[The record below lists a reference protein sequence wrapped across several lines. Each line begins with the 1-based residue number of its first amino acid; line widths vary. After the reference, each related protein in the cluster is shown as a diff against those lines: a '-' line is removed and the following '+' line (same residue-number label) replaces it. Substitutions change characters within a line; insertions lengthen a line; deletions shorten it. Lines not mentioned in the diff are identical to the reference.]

1 MEKNYINLV
10 NFETKNNQLEIVNFE
25 AVKNQIEQGL
35 DKEYKVFV
43 IQTSEDYKSAKA
55 TRAELNKI
63 SKEIND
69 NKIQWVNDL
78 TLKVKEQTKAIC
90 ELINSKSKEFD
101 KNIKDYEDALN
112 AELGNKK
119 KESIKYELI
128 LKFTNRDELYAFIGK
143 IPKKIHYTVKE
154 KGVKQG
160 EK

>member
-1 MEKNYINLV
+1 MEKNLINLV
-10 NFETKNNQLEIVNFE
+10 NFETKNNQLEITNFE

-43 IQTSEDYKSAKA
+43 IQNSEDYKSAKA
-55 TRAELNKI
+55 TKAELNKI

-119 KESIKYELI
+119 KESIKYELTI
-128 LKFTNRDELYAFIGK
+128 KFTSKEELDRFLSK
-143 IPKKIHYTVKE
+143 LPKKFEYSIKE
-154 KGVKQG
+154 K
-160 EK
+160 

>member
-1 MEKNYINLV
+1 MEKNLINLV

-43 IQTSEDYKSAKA
+43 IQTSEDYKEAKA

-90 ELINSKSKEFD
+90 ELINAKSKEFD
-101 KNIKDYEDALN
+101 KNIKDYEDSLN
-112 AELGNKK
+112 SELGNKK
-119 KESIKYELI
+119 KESIKYELT
-128 LKFTNRDELYAFIGK
+128 LKFTSKEELEKFLNK
-143 IPKKIHYTVKE
+143 LPKKLEYSVKE
-154 KGVKQG
+154 KGVK
-160 EK
+160 

>member
-1 MEKNYINLV
+1 MEKNLINLV
-10 NFETKNNQLEIVNFE
+10 NFETKNNQLEITNFE

-43 IQTSEDYKSAKA
+43 IQSPEDYKEAKA
-55 TRAELNKI
+55 TRAELNKV

-78 TLKVKEQTKAIC
+78 TLKVKEQTKSIC

-101 KNIKDYEDALN
+101 KNIKDYENTLN

-119 KESIKYELI
+119 KESTKYELTI
-128 LKFTNRDELYAFIGK
+128 KFTSKEDLDRFLSK
-143 IPKKIHYTVKE
+143 LPKKIEYSIKE
-154 KGVKQG
+154 K
-160 EK
+160 

>member
-1 MEKNYINLV
+1 MGKNLINLV
-10 NFETKNNQLEIVNFE
+10 NFETKNKQLEITNFE

-43 IQTSEDYKSAKA
+43 IQNSEDYKQAKA
-55 TRAELNKI
+55 TRAELNKV

-69 NKIQWVNDL
+69 NKIQWINDL

-101 KNIKDYEDALN
+101 KNIKDYEDSLN

-119 KESIKYELI
+119 KESIKYELT
-128 LKFTNRDELYAFIGK
+128 LKFTSKEELEKFLSK
-143 IPKKIHYTVKE
+143 LPKKFEYSIKE
-154 KGVKQG
+154 K
-160 EK
+160 

>member
-10 NFETKNNQLEIVNFE
+10 NFETKNNQLEITNFE

-35 DKEYKVFV
+35 NKEYKVFV
-43 IQTSEDYKSAKA
+43 IQNSEDYKEAKA

-101 KNIKDYEDALN
+101 KNIKDYEEVIN
-112 AELGNKK
+112 QELGNKK
-119 KESIKYELI
+119 KESTKYELTI
-128 LKFTNRDELYAFIGK
+128 KFTSKEELDRFLNK
-143 IPKKIHYTVKE
+143 LPKKLEYSIKE
-154 KGVKQG
+154 KGAI
-160 EK
+160 

>member
-1 MEKNYINLV
+1 MEKNLINLV

-43 IQTSEDYKSAKA
+43 IQNSEDYKEAKA

-101 KNIKDYEDALN
+101 KNIKDYEEVIN
-112 AELGNKK
+112 QELGNKK
-119 KESIKYELI
+119 KESTKYELTI
-128 LKFTNRDELYAFIGK
+128 KFTSKEELDRFLNK
-143 IPKKIHYTVKE
+143 LPKKLEYSIKE
-154 KGVKQG
+154 KGAI
-160 EK
+160 

>member
-10 NFETKNNQLEIVNFE
+10 NFETKDNQLEIVNFE

-35 DKEYKVFV
+35 NKEYKVFV
-43 IQTSEDYKSAKA
+43 IQSPEDYKSAKA

-112 AELGNKK
+112 SELGNKK

-128 LKFTNRDELYAFIGK
+128 LKFTSKEELDKFLSK
-143 IPKKIHYTVKE
+143 LPKKLEYSIKE
-154 KGVKQG
+154 K
-160 EK
+160 

>member
-1 MEKNYINLV
+1 MGKNLINLV
-10 NFETKNNQLEIVNFE
+10 NFETKNKQLEITNFE

-43 IQTSEDYKSAKA
+43 IQNSEDYKQAKA
-55 TRAELNKI
+55 TRAELNKV

-69 NKIQWVNDL
+69 NKIQWINDL

-101 KNIKDYEDALN
+101 KNIKDYEDSLN

-119 KESIKYELI
+119 KESIKYELT
-128 LKFTNRDELYAFIGK
+128 LKFTSKEELDRFLNK
-143 IPKKIHYTVKE
+143 LPKKIEYSIKE
-154 KGVKQG
+154 KGAK
-160 EK
+160 

>member
-1 MEKNYINLV
+1 MGKNLINLV
-10 NFETKNNQLEIVNFE
+10 NFETKNKQLEITNFE

-43 IQTSEDYKSAKA
+43 IQNSEDYKQAKA
-55 TRAELNKI
+55 TRAELNKV

-69 NKIQWVNDL
+69 NKIQWINDL

-101 KNIKDYEDALN
+101 KNIKDYEDSLN

-119 KESIKYELI
+119 KESIKYELT
-128 LKFTNRDELYAFIGK
+128 LKFTSKEELDKFLSK
-143 IPKKIHYTVKE
+143 LPKKFEYSIKE
-154 KGVKQG
+154 K
-160 EK
+160 

>member
-1 MEKNYINLV
+1 MEKNLINLV
-10 NFETKNNQLEIVNFE
+10 NFETKNNQLEITNFE

-43 IQTSEDYKSAKA
+43 IQSSEDYKEAKA
-55 TRAELNKI
+55 TRAELNKV

-69 NKIQWVNDL
+69 NKIQWINDL
-78 TLKVKEQTKAIC
+78 ALKVKEQTKAIC

-119 KESIKYELI
+119 KESIKYELTV
-128 LKFTNRDELYAFIGK
+128 KFTSKEELDKFLSK
-143 IPKKIHYTVKE
+143 LPKKIEYSIKE
-154 KGVKQG
+154 K
-160 EK
+160 